1 MAIGLFT
8 PLRLAPLLALSLSP
22 EAAEAAALRG
32 EGAMVAAAVVPERV
46 VATHQ
51 GGVWRVGVVA
61 CPVMMVGKRTGG
73 RG

>member
-8 PLRLAPLLALSLSP
+8 PLRLAPLLALALSP

-32 EGAMVAAAVVPERV
+32 EGAMVAAAVVPEGV
-46 VATHQ
+46 VGTHQ
-51 GGVWRVGVVA
+51 GGVGASCCCLPFDDGGDRRG
-61 CPVMMVGKRTGG
+61 GG